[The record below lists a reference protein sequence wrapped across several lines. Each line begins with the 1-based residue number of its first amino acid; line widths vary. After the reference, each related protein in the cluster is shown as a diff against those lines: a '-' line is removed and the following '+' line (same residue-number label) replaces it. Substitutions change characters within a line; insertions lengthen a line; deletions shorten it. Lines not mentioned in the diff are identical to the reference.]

1 MPLESGDILFIGT
14 PQGVVFGEK
23 APPEQCR
30 WLRAGN
36 KIASSIVI
44 IGARTPILGAALIKV
59 ALNTLAR
66 TFDGPSPRFSK
77 LSRGTPLAF
86 GFRFRLSAKYNSDSL
101 EVIYVPVP

>member
-14 PQGVVFGEK
+14 PRGVVSGES

-36 KIASSIVI
+36 EIASGIVI
-44 IGARTPILGAALIKV
+44 IGAALIKV

-66 TFDGPSPRFSK
+66 TFDGPSPRFSG
-77 LSRGTPLAF
+77 LSRGT
-86 GFRFRLSAKYNSDSL
+86 R
-101 EVIYVPVP
+101 